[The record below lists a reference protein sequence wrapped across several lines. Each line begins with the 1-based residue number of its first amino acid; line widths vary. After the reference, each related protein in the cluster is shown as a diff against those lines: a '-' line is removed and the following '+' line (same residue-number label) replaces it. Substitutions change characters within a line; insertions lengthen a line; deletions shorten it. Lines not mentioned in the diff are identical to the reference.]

1 LWIVVPAA
9 GVGRRMGTEVPK
21 QYLDLCGKPIIVHA
35 IERLAA
41 LPGVVARA
49 QEKTS
54 GFGEILAGIN
64 AADIADRAALAA
76 LPVTR
81 KADLIER
88 QKAAPPFGG
97 LAALG
102 PGDAAHL
109 FASPG
114 PIYEF
119 EGPRQGFWRLERALF
134 AAGFRPG
141 DIVHNCFSYH
151 LTPGGW
157 MLDAAAR
164 GLGCAVIPGGVG
176 NSEQQVEAIA
186 QFRPGG
192 YIGTP
197 DFLKVLLDKGQEMG
211 LDCSS
216 ITRAL
221 VSGGALFPELR
232 QAYAERGV
240 AVLQCYATADLG
252 LIAYESEAREGMILD
267 EEIIVEILRP
277 GTGDPLPEG
286 EVGEVVVT
294 TLNPDYPLVRFATG
308 DLSAILPG
316 QSPCGRTAPRIKGWM
331 GRADQATK
339 VKGMFVQP
347 AQVAAVLKRHGEIG
361 RARLVVTRDGNADA
375 MTLQCEVANGA
386 DAALVAAIAE
396 SLRSCCK
403 MKGAVEAVA
412 PGSLPNDGKII
423 DDQRSYG

>member
-1 LWIVVPAA
+1 MEHFDDLETRSAEAREAA
-9 GVGRRMGTEVPK
+9 LM
-21 QYLDLCGKPIIVHA
+21 
-35 IERLAA
+35 AA

-54 GFGEILAGIN
+54 GFGEILAGVD
-64 AADIADRAALAA
+64 AAEITDRAALAA

-97 LAALG
+97 LAALA
-102 PGDAAHL
+102 PGEAAHL

-141 DIVHNCFSYH
+141 DVVHNCFSYH

-176 NSEQQVEAIA
+176 NSEHQVQAIA
-186 QFRPGG
+186 HLRPGG

-197 DFLKVLLDKGQEMG
+197 DFLKVLLDKGREMS

-347 AQVAAVLKRHGEIG
+347 AQVAAVLKRHGEIA
-361 RARLVVTRDGNADA
+361 RARLVVTRDGDADA
-375 MTLQCEVANGA
+375 MTLHCEVETGA

-396 SLRSCCK
+396 SLKACCK
-403 MKGAVEAVA
+403 VTGAVEAVA
-412 PGSLPNDGKII
+412 PGSLPNDGKVI

>member
-1 LWIVVPAA
+1 MEHYDDLETRTAEAREAA
-9 GVGRRMGTEVPK
+9 LM
-21 QYLDLCGKPIIVHA
+21 
-35 IERLAA
+35 AA
-41 LPGVVARA
+41 LPGAVSQAKD
-49 QEKTS
+49 KTA
-54 GFGEILAGIN
+54 GFAEILAAVEPAQVN
-64 AADIADRAALAA
+64 SRAALAG

-81 KADLIER
+81 KTDLIER
-88 QKAAPPFGG
+88 QKATPPFGG
-97 LAALG
+97 LAALPAG
-102 PGDAAHL
+102 ETAHL

-119 EGPRQGFWRLERALF
+119 ETARKGFWRLERALF

-157 MLDAAAR
+157 MLDGAAR
-164 GLGCAVIPGGVG
+164 SLGCAVIAGGVG
-176 NSEQQVEAIA
+176 NSEQQVQAIA
-186 QFRPGG
+186 QFRPSG
-192 YIGTP
+192 YVGTP
-197 DFLKVLLDKGQEMG
+197 DYLKVLQDKGEELG
-211 LDCSS
+211 IDCSS

-221 VSGGALFPELR
+221 VSGGALFPEMR
-232 QAYAERGV
+232 QAYADRGV
-240 AVLQCYATADLG
+240 AVLQCYASADLG

-294 TLNPDYPLVRFATG
+294 TLNPDYPLIRFATG

-316 QSPCGRTAPRIKGWM
+316 QSPCGRSAPRIQGWM

-347 AQVAAVLKRHGEIG
+347 AQVAAVLKRHSEIG
-361 RARLVVTRDGNADA
+361 RARLVVTRDGDSDA
-375 MTLQCEVANGA
+375 MTLHCEVESGS
-386 DAALVAAIAE
+386 DAALITAIAE
-396 SLRSCCK
+396 SLQASCRL
-403 MKGAVEAVA
+403 KGTVELVA
-412 PGSLPNDGKII
+412 PGSLPNDGKVI